1 MVQAVRLDVMKEKQ
15 PRRLHAKVFEVMCK
29 RGRVLLSG
37 SANVTRAALV
47 GDRNIEACVLRV
59 QREQT
64 CSSPGDRSDD
74 DRRRAFGVRCQSGR
88 RTAYQRD
95 ELAARHS
102 ITSSARA
109 SSVGGTKEF
118 ARLTV
123 VAKSLRG
130 SRQYRKLA
138 EMYWALA
145 LGEESNRARPSK
157 TNVK

>member
-1 MVQAVRLDVMKEKQ
+1 VDTVPKDA
-15 PRRLHAKVFEVMCK
+15 RRLNAIHRHCRLHSEWP
-29 RGRVLLSG
+29 RDR
-37 SANVTRAALV
+37 RAA
-47 GDRNIEACVLRV
+47 EK
-59 QREQT
+59 
-64 CSSPGDRSDD
+64 
-74 DRRRAFGVRCQSGR
+74 
-88 RTAYQRD
+88 RD
-95 ELAARHS
+95 ELASFHS

-109 SSVGGTKEF
+109 STVGGTKEF